1 MSDTKSSQ
9 RPRTSG
15 VPQRPMLGPI
25 PFNIFIN
32 DWDNRQVEGVEPW
45 LQLPQDRM
53 VRDPAVFK
61 ILK

>member
-9 RPRTSG
+9 RPRTSA

-45 LQLPQDRM
+45 LQLP
-53 VRDPAVFK
+53 
-61 ILK
+61 